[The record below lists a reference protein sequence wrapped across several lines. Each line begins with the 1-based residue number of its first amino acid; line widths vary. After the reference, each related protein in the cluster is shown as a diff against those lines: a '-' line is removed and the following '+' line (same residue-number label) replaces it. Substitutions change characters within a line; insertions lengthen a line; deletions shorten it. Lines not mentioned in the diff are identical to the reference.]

1 MYSAIIKCFNTLVIN
16 IFLILSV
23 QRLLKE
29 KVLLFNFKTIFWLLF
44 SLVPCTLF
52 YNSGYSFVFT
62 ILSVVFLSITIE
74 RLFCIEL
81 YECVILTLS
90 FMILS
95 IIPDLLFSL
104 FVVNFYNYE
113 TIRNTPYI
121 FILTNFVISIS
132 TYFLYNYTFIGKKIL
147 NNIENFKKI
156 KQLNIIIYVIMA
168 FVSIGAVYYLARDIY
183 KPTISYFITN
193 IVIST
198 FIGLI
203 YIYVCQLFKSNQ
215 LEAKNNILYECM
227 RNIESYQEEQD
238 LKIHEYKN
246 QLSKIPA
253 ITDDKEVINKI
264 EEILNVDLSEDI
276 YLLGK
281 IKNIP
286 KSELKSLIYY
296 KLLVAKK
303 DNIKLLI
310 NVFPE
315 LSNER
320 YNFSRSQEKT
330 ISNIIGVFFDN
341 AIEGAK
347 SSKEKELS
355 LEIYDSNLGMTFSI
369 SNTFSGKIN
378 LEKLGNKGYTTKGK
392 NHGNGLHFVK
402 KMLNKKNG
410 IFTRTIVNN
419 NHFTQKIIIEKE

>member
-95 IIPDLLFSL
+95 IIPALLFSL

-246 QLSKIPA
+246 QLSKITA

>member
-1 MYSAIIKCFNTLVIN
+1 MYSAIIKCFNTLVNN

-95 IIPDLLFSL
+95 ILPDLLFSL

-246 QLSKIPA
+246 QLSKITA

-310 NVFPE
+310 NVSPE

>member
-238 LKIHEYKN
+238 LKIHECKN
-246 QLSKIPA
+246 QLSKITA

>member
-121 FILTNFVISIS
+121 FILTTFVISIS

-246 QLSKIPA
+246 QLSKITA

-310 NVFPE
+310 NVSPE

>member
-238 LKIHEYKN
+238 LKIYEYKN
-246 QLSKIPA
+246 QLSKITA

-310 NVFPE
+310 NVSPE

>member
-104 FVVNFYNYE
+104 FIVNFYNYE

-246 QLSKIPA
+246 QLSKITA

-310 NVFPE
+310 NVSSE